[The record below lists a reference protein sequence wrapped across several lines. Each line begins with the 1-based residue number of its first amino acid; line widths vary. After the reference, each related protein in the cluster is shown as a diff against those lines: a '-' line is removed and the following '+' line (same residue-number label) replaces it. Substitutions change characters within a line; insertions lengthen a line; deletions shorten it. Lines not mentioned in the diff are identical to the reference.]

1 VPARIGRTAGTNQR
15 QKNMH
20 KLGSHSASWIVVL
33 GALTA
38 GGAAMAFPPDPDLPP
53 GESDWFRPFVGYQ
66 YSYDDN
72 LFRLPS
78 PSSSIPNPR
87 SLLLPGASK
96 QDDINTGFAGLD
108 GHWIAS
114 RQSVDYDLEVDENR
128 FEHNS
133 YLNNTSG
140 TGKAVWNWSVA
151 STLSGT
157 LGADYTRALAG
168 FTDSFFYE
176 RDNVDR
182 AEYFGSGRYQIGP
195 RLAVYGNVSDANTT
209 HSAPQ
214 LRYNNFDM
222 QSGKAGV
229 ELATSQ
235 QNTFGWE
242 YGFTHGHYPDP
253 NFTINGV
260 HYDPDYDENTGEFVA
275 KYVVSDKT
283 QLSGDVGYLRRN
295 YTNATIG
302 AFSGEIWH
310 AKFLWQATEKTNVQ
324 VTAGRDLAA
333 YLYAQSD
340 YFVQDGISVT
350 PTWKQTDKLTWSAI
364 LSWYRQ
370 NYITGAFSATSN
382 STALQSG
389 SRQDNISAQQVSLT
403 YTPFRF
409 LLLDFIYHHELR
421 SSSNKL
427 LGYDDDVA
435 QVGVKFRF

>member
-1 VPARIGRTAGTNQR
+1 
-15 QKNMH
+15 
-20 KLGSHSASWIVVL
+20 
-33 GALTA
+33 
-38 GGAAMAFPPDPDLPP
+38 
-53 GESDWFRPFVGYQ
+53 
-66 YSYDDN
+66 
-72 LFRLPS
+72 LPS
-78 PSSSIPNPR
+78 PSTAVPNPR

-108 GHWIAS
+108 GHWIAQ

-128 FEHNS
+128 FERNS

-195 RLAVYGNVSDANTT
+195 RLAVYGNVSDADTT
-209 HSAPQ
+209 HSFAS

-229 ELATSQ
+229 EFATSL

-242 YGFTHGHYPDP
+242 YSYTHGHYPDP
-253 NFTINGV
+253 NAILNGV

-295 YTNATIG
+295 YPNATLG

-370 NYITGAFSATSN
+370 NYITGAFSAASS

-389 SRQDNISAQQVSLT
+389 SRQDNISVQQVSLT

-421 SSSNKL
+421 GSSQKL
-427 LGYDDDVA
+427 LGYDDDLA

>member
-1 VPARIGRTAGTNQR
+1 
-15 QKNMH
+15 
-20 KLGSHSASWIVVL
+20 
-33 GALTA
+33 
-38 GGAAMAFPPDPDLPP
+38 MAFPPDPDLPP
-53 GESDWFRPFVGYQ
+53 NDSDWFRPFLGYQ

-78 PSSSIPNPR
+78 PSNFANPQ
-87 SLLLPGASK
+87 SLLPPGASK
-96 QDDINTGFAGLD
+96 QDDVNTGFAGLD
-108 GHWIAS
+108 GHWIAG
-114 RQSVDYDLEVDENR
+114 RQSVDYDLEIDENR
-128 FEHNS
+128 FERNS
-133 YLNNTSG
+133 FLNNTSG
-140 TGKAVWNWSVA
+140 TGKALWNWSVA

-168 FTDSFFYE
+168 FADTFFYE

-195 RLAVYGNVSDANTT
+195 RWAVYGSVSDSDTT
-209 HSAPQ
+209 NSASVV
-214 LRYNNFDM
+214 RYNNFDM

-229 ELATSQ
+229 EFATSQ
-235 QNTFGWE
+235 QNSVGWE
-242 YGFTHGHYPDP
+242 YRYTHGHFPDP
-253 NFTINGV
+253 DAILNGI
-260 HYDPDYDENTGEFVA
+260 HYDPDYDENSGVFLA

-295 YTNATIG
+295 YPDATVG

-310 AKFLWQATEKTNVQ
+310 ARLLWQATEKTNVL

-370 NYITGAFSATSN
+370 NYISSSPITVPT
-382 STALQSG
+382 TLALG
-389 SRQDNISAQQVSLT
+389 SRRDNISAQQVSLT

-409 LLLDFIYHHELR
+409 LLLDFIYHHEMR
-421 SSSNKL
+421 SSNQAL
-427 LGYDDDVA
+427 LGYDDDIA

>member
-1 VPARIGRTAGTNQR
+1 
-15 QKNMH
+15 MH

-33 GALTA
+33 GTLTA
-38 GGAAMAFPPDPDLPP
+38 GGAAMAFPPDPDLPSND
-53 GESDWFRPFVGYQ
+53 SDWFRPFVGYQ

-78 PSSSIPNPR
+78 PSNYPNPE
-87 SLLLPGASK
+87 SLLQKGASK
-96 QDDINTGFAGLD
+96 QDDINTVFEGLD
-108 GHWIAS
+108 GHWIAG

-128 FEHNS
+128 FERNS

-140 TGKAVWNWSVA
+140 TGKALWNWSVA

-168 FTDSFFYE
+168 FADTFFYE

-182 AEYFGSGRYQIGP
+182 AEYFGTGRYQIGP
-195 RLAVYGNVSDANTT
+195 RWAVYGSVSDADTT
-209 HSAPQ
+209 HSAAQ
-214 LRYNNFDM
+214 VRYNNFDM

-229 ELATSQ
+229 EFATSL
-235 QNTFGWE
+235 QNTVGWE
-242 YGFTHGHYPDP
+242 YGYTHGHYPEPDAILIYP
-253 NFTINGV
+253 EPDGISKKV
-260 HYDPDYDENTGEFVA
+260 PYDPDYDENTGEFVA
-275 KYVVSDKT
+275 KYTVSDKT

-295 YTNATIG
+295 YPDAAVG

-310 AKFLWQATEKTNVQ
+310 AKLFWQPTDKTNVL

-350 PTWKQTDKLTWSAI
+350 PTWKQTEKLTWSAI
-364 LSWYRQ
+364 LAWYRQ
-370 NYITGAFSATSN
+370 NYISSSPTPLVNPT
-382 STALQSG
+382 TLTLG
-389 SRQDNISAQQVSLT
+389 SRHDNFSMQQIGLT
-403 YTPFRF
+403 YTPTRW
-409 LLLDFIYHHELR
+409 LLLNFIYHHELR
-421 SSSNKL
+421 SSNQPL

>member
-1 VPARIGRTAGTNQR
+1 
-15 QKNMH
+15 MH
-20 KLGSHSASWIVVL
+20 KLGSISASWIIVL
-33 GALTA
+33 GTLTA

-53 GESDWFRPFVGYQ
+53 NDSDWFRPFLGYQ

-87 SLLLPGASK
+87 LLLLPGASK

-108 GHWIAS
+108 GHWIAG

-128 FEHNS
+128 FERNS

-140 TGKAVWNWSVA
+140 TGRAVWNWGVA

-157 LGADYTRALAG
+157 LGADYTRALGG

-195 RLAVYGNVSDANTT
+195 RFALYGSVSDSNTT
-209 HSAPQ
+209 HSYPQ

-242 YGFTHGHYPDP
+242 YGFTHGHYPEP
-253 NFTINGV
+253 NCANLTPPPAIASCFIINGV

-275 KYVVSDKT
+275 KYVLSDKT

-295 YTNATIG
+295 YTNATFG

-310 AKFLWQATEKTNVQ
+310 AKFLWQATDKTNLQ

-370 NYITGAFSATSN
+370 NYIAGAFSATSN

-421 SSSNKL
+421 SSSQKL
-427 LGYDDDVA
+427 LGYDDDIA